1 MSSSSN
7 RLLGIEFAYS
17 LAIIGC
23 VMYIFMFT
31 IGDKVR
37 SVLSHE
43 EYSLILDF
51 FPALFFF
58 LNGMTIT
65 LTMRDKRISTRKLLA
80 YLGKRG
86 SVLFLIGVALC
97 IIWPMNIFIASGLMY
112 FLSQF
117 LATWNNIVL
126 RILMIVL
133 VALGF
138 ALLYAGVP
146 TTVEYSPPTLQG
158 GNMIN
163 LSGFL
168 FFNGYF
174 SIIPWS
180 IFFVA
185 GMEFGR
191 LSISTK
197 GWLSPSSIVGVCF
210 IIVSFFIQRYSRSLE
225 DVFNIVEHGDSL
237 FLKLRFFYLSF
248 IFFAVGLSIFV
259 VNFFIFAFTSF
270 ENKRLIRFTQTIS
283 SMKYSVLFFQ
293 VMVGLLTMA
302 VTNSPIFMN
311 KLVLAI
317 YILIAS
323 FLTFYLVIMWKKRI
337 NDQGPIEWLVKRI
350 AGSTKNG

>member
-1 MSSSSN
+1 MSSNSN
-7 RLLGIEFAYS
+7 RLFGIEFAYS
-17 LAIIGC
+17 LSIIGC

-37 SVLSHE
+37 SILSHE

-58 LNGMTIT
+58 LNGMTVT

-86 SVLFLIGVALC
+86 SVLFLIGLAMC

-117 LATWNNIVL
+117 LALWNNIVL
-126 RILMIVL
+126 RILIVVIIVL
-133 VALGF
+133 GF
-138 ALLYAGVP
+138 TLLYLGVP
-146 TTVEYSPPTLQG
+146 TTVEYSAPTLQG

-180 IFFVA
+180 IFFLA
-185 GMEFGR
+185 GMQFGR
-191 LSISTK
+191 LNISTK
-197 GWLSPSSIVGVCF
+197 GWLPPSSLVGIGLVV
-210 IIVSFFIQRYSRSLE
+210 VSFFIQHYSSPLQERF
-225 DVFNIVEHGDSL
+225 DAVEHHDSL
-237 FLKLRFFYLSF
+237 FLKLRFFYLAF
-248 IFFAVGLSIFV
+248 IFYAVGMSVCL
-259 VNFFIFAFTSF
+259 VNFFIFAFKSF
-270 ENKRLIRFTQTIS
+270 DSKRILKFTQTIS

-311 KLVLAI
+311 KIVLAI
-317 YILIAS
+317 YILVAS

-337 NDQGPIEWLVKRI
+337 NDQGPVEWVVKRI
-350 AGSTKNG
+350 AGSTKNS